1 MQTTTTAASDTRTV
15 APSMEEVLKAV
26 TWEYLDTLD
35 KKRLPPLKEVA
46 SGVIAAVSDAFKQHN
61 ADKTLDRQEKWPIPL
76 VLNPAQIAD
85 IICACFHVVN
95 VSLTEESEDE
105 EYDLPAIYQESGPL
119 AGTYSVSEKVF
130 RRLAKKLHYTAS
142 DRDMKEVMKALG
154 TTAPHVAVRRE
165 QDEVAVNNGIFD
177 FRTKKLMPFT
187 PEKVFL
193 GKCPVD
199 YVPFAKNPVIH
210 NPDDNTDWDVESW
223 MGSLS
228 GDPAVVNVLW
238 QTIGAVIRPNVR
250 WDRIVIM
257 YSKKGNNGKGT
268 LCRLMENL
276 CGKKNCASLQMAD
289 FSKEFVLEPL
299 IGASAIIVDENDV
312 GTYIDKAA
320 ALKAVVTGDTIQIN
334 RKFKQPVFFQF
345 RGLMVQCVN
354 ELPKT
359 RDKTDSMYRRQ
370 LLIPFTKCFTG
381 EERKYIKHDYLG
393 RKEVLEYVLW
403 RVLNMDYY
411 ELDEPAAC
419 KALKAECMEDNN
431 PVLQFWNEFREQ
443 FVWDDLPFGFL
454 YDLYKAWHI
463 RFNQG
468 GTLFGK
474 RMFIRE
480 LRRVIESDPE
490 WEATDNAP
498 INRGKKLY
506 MPEYLVD
513 DYKLIGWKWYDNGI
527 DKYGPPVTMKNY
539 KGLYR
544 VTPAGGTGTGGQNA
558 GGGQP

>member
-1 MQTTTTAASDTRTV
+1 MQTTTTAASDTRTE
-15 APSMEEVLKAV
+15 APSMEEVLEAV

-46 SGVIAAVSDAFKQHN
+46 SGVIAAVSDAFIQHN

-95 VSLTEESEDE
+95 VSLTGESANEEH
-105 EYDLPAIYQESGPL
+105 DLPAIYQESGPL

-130 RRLAKKLHYTAS
+130 RRLAKKLHYTVS
-142 DRDMKEVMKALG
+142 DRDMKEVMMALG
-154 TTAPHVAVRRE
+154 TTAPHVAVWRG

-177 FRTKKLMPFT
+177 FKAKKLMPFT

-223 MGSLS
+223 MGGLP
-228 GDPAVVNVLW
+228 GDPAVVDVLW

-257 YSKKGNNGKGT
+257 YSTVGNNGKGT

-276 CGKKNCASLQMAD
+276 CGEENCASLQMAD
-289 FSKEFVLEPL
+289 FSKEFVLESL

-320 ALKAVVTGDTIQIN
+320 ALKAVVTGDTIQVN
-334 RKFKQPVFFQF
+334 RKFKKPVFFQF
-345 RGLMVQCVN
+345 HGLMVQCMN
-354 ELPKT
+354 ELPKA
-359 RDKTDSMYRRQ
+359 RDKTDSMYRRL
-370 LLIPFTKCFTG
+370 LLIPFTKSFTG
-381 EERKYIKHDYLG
+381 EEHKYIKHDYLG

-431 PVLQFWNEFREQ
+431 PALQFWNEFREQ
-443 FVWDDLPFGFL
+443 FVWDLLPFGFL
-454 YDLYKAWHI
+454 YDLYLAWHD
-463 RFNQG
+463 RFNRSG
-468 GTLFGK
+468 VLIGK
-474 RMFIRE
+474 RTFSRE
-480 LRRVIESDPE
+480 LRRIVAKEQG
-490 WEATDNAP
+490 WEATGDAP
-498 INRGKKLY
+498 MNRGTK
-506 MPEYLVD
+506 MNTPEL
-513 DYKLIGWKWYDNGI
+513 LILEYDLRNWKDPHVTCGA
-527 DKYGPPVTMKNY
+527 GPIASGMACVPKFTAMAY

-544 VTPAGGTGTGGQNA
+544 VAPAGGV
-558 GGGQP
+558 GGGS